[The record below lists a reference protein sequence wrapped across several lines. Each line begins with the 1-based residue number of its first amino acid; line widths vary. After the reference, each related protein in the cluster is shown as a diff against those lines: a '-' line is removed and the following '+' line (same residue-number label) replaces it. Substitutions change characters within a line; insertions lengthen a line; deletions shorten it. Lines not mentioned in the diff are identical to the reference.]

1 MNTLIGKLK
10 DLDFFVF
17 VYQLE
22 SPRFYG
28 EGFAEQTVGIGFVGE
43 DEDEMETGKKQLL
56 DTARWLRSQVPMLQ
70 EQYGKEFPDRAQYE
84 AFGHMEKDYSLLI
97 SGETRGEIEGM
108 AWIQKHLLCQ
118 EGTIEDRIM
127 AIEQLPVKV
136 EYRRI

>member
-1 MNTLIGKLK
+1 MNTLIGKLTG
-10 DLDFFVF
+10 LDFFVF

-28 EGFAEQTVGIGFVGE
+28 EGFDEQTVGIGFVGE
-43 DEDEMETGKKQLL
+43 EDEMETGKERLL
-56 DTARWLRSQVPMLQ
+56 NTARWLRSQVPELQ
-70 EQYGKEFPDRAQYE
+70 KQYGKEFPDRAQYE

-97 SGETRGEIEGM
+97 SGRTMGEVEGM

-118 EGTIEDRIM
+118 EGTIEDKM
-127 AIEQLPVKV
+127 AELEQLPVNI